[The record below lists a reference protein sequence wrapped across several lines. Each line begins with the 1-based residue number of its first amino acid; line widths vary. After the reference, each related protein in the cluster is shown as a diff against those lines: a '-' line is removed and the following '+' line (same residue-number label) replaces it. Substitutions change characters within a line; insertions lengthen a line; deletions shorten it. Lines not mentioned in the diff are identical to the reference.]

1 MSTKAL
7 GIRGAVATR
16 KVMPRVATFS
26 RKIALPTLEGIIFE
40 RTQQIICL
48 EAQGN
53 YTSILF
59 ANSRK
64 LLVSKTLGEL
74 ENMLND
80 GCRFVRIH
88 RSSTI
93 NLDYLHKYIKG
104 KGGYVIM
111 ENGDSIAVSNGKKQ
125 DFMEAIRIYFA

>member
-1 MSTKAL
+1 MSTNAIGL
-7 GIRGAVATR
+7 SGTPVTR
-16 KVMPRVATFS
+16 KMMPRTAIST
-26 RKIALPTLEGIIFE
+26 RKIALPTLEGIVFE

-53 YTSILF
+53 YTNILF
-59 ANSRK
+59 ANGRK
-64 LLVSKTLGEL
+64 LLVSKTLGDL
-74 ENMLND
+74 ESILND

-93 NLDYLHKYIKG
+93 NLDYLYKYIKG

-111 ENGDSIAVSNGKKQ
+111 ENGDSIAVSNGKKH

>member
-1 MSTKAL
+1 MTSKAIGL
-7 GIRGAVATR
+7 REIMPNRNVISRATYS
-16 KVMPRVATFS
+16 A
-26 RKIALPTLEGIIFE
+26 RKIALPTLEGIVFE

-53 YTSILF
+53 YTNILF
-59 ANSRK
+59 STGRQ

-80 GCRFVRIH
+80 GCRFVRVH

-111 ENGDSIAVSNGKKQ
+111 ENGNSVAVSNGKKQ
-125 DFMEAIRIYFA
+125 EFMEAIRIYFA